1 MPQVPRAY
9 RANARRTPAVGA
21 HRAAYIASRLDVW
34 PSAAPRS
41 EVMGY
46 GIMIGLV
53 VLVGGLL
60 FAFGLIGDQK
70 VLIGAGLL
78 VLALCAIFGLQPDWP
93 VRRRSE

>member
-1 MPQVPRAY
+1 
-9 RANARRTPAVGA
+9 
-21 HRAAYIASRLDVW
+21 
-34 PSAAPRS
+34 
-41 EVMGY
+41 MGY

-70 VLIGAGLL
+70 ILMGAGLL

>member
-1 MPQVPRAY
+1 
-9 RANARRTPAVGA
+9 
-21 HRAAYIASRLDVW
+21 
-34 PSAAPRS
+34 
-41 EVMGY
+41 MGY

-53 VLVGGLL
+53 VLVGGLV

>member
-1 MPQVPRAY
+1 
-9 RANARRTPAVGA
+9 
-21 HRAAYIASRLDVW
+21 
-34 PSAAPRS
+34 
-41 EVMGY
+41 MGY
-46 GIMIGLV
+46 GIVIGLV

-93 VRRRSE
+93 VRRRSD